1 MNRRNVT
8 GPIALASDGLVVA
21 VVGIILILTITTI
34 VTDGGGGGV
43 QFSAVTGMRVDTVD
57 RRRKVHDCGPIA
69 RFSSL
74 AQDFGTVFN
83 PGILASQIS
92 DALDHHASIVAVVV
106 VCGGQE
112 LSGNVGSVH
121 CHFARIAA
129 PQAG

>member
-1 MNRRNVT
+1 VNRCDVA
-8 GPIALASDGLVVA
+8 GPIALASDGLEVA
-21 VVGIILILTITTI
+21 VVGIITIITTG
-34 VTDGGGGGV
+34 VGDGGV
-43 QFSAVTGMRVDTVD
+43 NFSAVTRMRVDTVD
-57 RRRKVHDCGPIA
+57 RRRKVHDGGPIA

-74 AQDFGTVFN
+74 AQDFRTVFN

-92 DALDHHASIVAVVV
+92 NALDLHVVVVVV

-129 PQAG
+129 P